1 MLDGANE
8 TLSLA
13 AWQAQDIVQG
23 LALRL
28 SEYDGALAQE
38 DFLNWALSVIEPAA
52 RLAVLMTL
60 CRKAVYEG
68 FWSILREC
76 TDLMDDE
83 TIPALESDVWTWVFE
98 NMDSI
103 LTQGAA
109 SISTR
114 LHAKAYWSARTFK
127 TLRLR
132 DKLRFRNLAYVD
144 TLGTK
149 PTLAPGR
156 QIIFPDD
163 DARLKGRPA
172 ESELEEPLEAA

>member
-1 MLDGANE
+1 MNENIAQETTSTTINIDLSALRADRTAAVEKLFTNCFGELLDGANE

-38 DFLNWALSVIEPAA
+38 DFLNRALSVIEPAA

-83 TIPALESDVWTWVFE
+83 TIRPRIRRVDVGFREYGLDTHPRRCEHQHAIAREGVLERPYLQ
-98 NMDSI
+98 N
-103 LTQGAA
+103 
-109 SISTR
+109 
-114 LHAKAYWSARTFK
+114 AKAER
-127 TLRLR
+127 
-132 DKLRFRNLAYVD
+132 
-144 TLGTK
+144 
-149 PTLAPGR
+149 
-156 QIIFPDD
+156 
-163 DARLKGRPA
+163 
-172 ESELEEPLEAA
+172 